1 MIKTKSIYK
10 SKQRKDGKR
19 ILISRLH
26 PRGVKKSQYDQWL
39 KELSPSMELVHKY
52 KKGEISWKK
61 FLSIYKSQIS
71 KNTQSLELIKQLQ
84 KQSKIENI
92 TLLCFEA
99 DGEPCHR
106 HLLREVINKPSLF
119 TAKSFIPKFID
130 T

>member
-10 SKQRKDGKR
+10 SKERKDGKR
-19 ILISRLH
+19 ILISGLH
-26 PRGVKKSQYDQWL
+26 PRGVKKSQYDEWL

-52 KKGEISWKK
+52 KNDDISWKK
-61 FLSIYKSQIS
+61 FLSLYKSQIS
-71 KNTQSLELIKQLQ
+71 KNPQSLELVKQLR
-84 KQSKIENI
+84 KQSKEDEI

-106 HLLREVINKPSLF
+106 HLLREIINKPGLF
-119 TAKSFIPKFID
+119 TKSFIPKFVD

>member
-10 SKQRKDGKR
+10 SREKKDGKR

-26 PRGVKKSQYDQWL
+26 LRGVKKSQYDTWI
-39 KELSPSMELVHKY
+39 KELSPSIDLIHDY
-52 KKGEISWKK
+52 KNDEITWRR
-61 FLSIYKSQIS
+61 FLSLYKSEIS
-71 KNTQSLELIKQLQ
+71 KNPQSLELIKELR
-84 KQSKIENI
+84 KQSKIDDV

-106 HLLREVINKPSLF
+106 YVLREIITKPSLF
-119 TAKSFIPKFID
+119 TKSFIPTFVD